1 MTLAIGV
8 DVGGTKV
15 AAGLVTADGQIL
27 ATARRP
33 TPMADADAVLALVT
47 EVVGELVQGADQP
60 VVGVGVG
67 VAGPVDAHRANVYFA
82 PNLQW
87 SKVNAR
93 SVLESQTGLPV
104 VIENDGNVAAWGE
117 FRFGAGVG
125 AKDLVLVTVGTGI
138 GGGIVLGGSL
148 FRGAHGA
155 AGEIGHISS
164 VPNGV
169 QCGCGRLGCWEQYA
183 SGNALVRQ
191 TRELAAERRDEAH
204 LMLALGDGTPEGI
217 QGLHITAAAM
227 SGDPV
232 AIEALHMLG
241 VALGTGLAD
250 LTAILDPELFVIGGG
265 VCEAGDLL
273 LASAR
278 ETLAHKIIGGFN
290 RPIPAVVA
298 ATLGNHAGTVGAAD
312 LARVP

>member
-1 MTLAIGV
+1 MSLTIGV

-15 AAGLVTADGQIL
+15 AAGLVTPDGQIL

-33 TPMADADAVLALVT
+33 TPMANADAVLALVVD
-47 EVVGELVQGADQP
+47 VVGELIHGADQP

-67 VAGPVDAHRANVYFA
+67 VAGPVDAQRAHVYFA

-93 SVLESQTGLPV
+93 GVLESEIGLPV

-117 FRFGAGVG
+117 FRFGAGAG
-125 AKDLVLVTVGTGI
+125 YQNIVLVTVGTGI

-169 QCGCGRLGCWEQYA
+169 QCGCGRIGCWEQYA

-204 LMLALGDGTPEGI
+204 ILLAQGDGTPEGI
-217 QGLHITAAAM
+217 QGVHITAAAKA
-227 SGDPV
+227 GDPV
-232 AIEALHMLG
+232 AIESLRVLG
-241 VALGTGLAD
+241 VELGTGLAD
-250 LTAILDPELFVIGGG
+250 LSAILDPELFVIGGG

-278 ETLAHKIIGGFN
+278 ETLTRKIIGGTN

-298 ATLGNHAGTVGAAD
+298 ATLGNNAGTAGAAD
-312 LARVP
+312 LARLP

>member
-1 MTLAIGV
+1 MSLTIGV

-33 TPMADADAVLALVT
+33 TPMANADAVLALVID
-47 EVVGELVQGADQP
+47 VVGELIQGADQP

-93 SVLESQTGLPV
+93 GVLETEIGLPV
-104 VIENDGNVAAWGE
+104 AIENDGNVAAWGE

-125 AKDLVLVTVGTGI
+125 YQNVVLVTVGTGI

-169 QCGCGRLGCWEQYA
+169 QCGCGRIGCWEQYA

-204 LMLALGDGTPEGI
+204 ILLAQGDGTPEGI
-217 QGLHITAAAM
+217 QGVHITAAAKA
-227 SGDPV
+227 GDPV
-232 AIEALHMLG
+232 AIESLRVLG
-241 VALGTGLAD
+241 VELGTGLAD
-250 LTAILDPELFVIGGG
+250 LSAILDPELFVIGGG

-278 ETLAHKIIGGFN
+278 ETLTRKIIGGTN
-290 RPIPAVVA
+290 RPIPGVVA
-298 ATLGNHAGTVGAAD
+298 ATLGNNAGTAGAAD
-312 LARVP
+312 LARLP

>member
-1 MTLAIGV
+1 MSLAIGV

-15 AAGLVTADGQIL
+15 AAGLVTVDGQIL

-33 TPMADADAVLALVT
+33 TPMANADAVLALVV
-47 EVVGELVQGADQP
+47 EVVGELMQGVDEP

-67 VAGPVDAHRANVYFA
+67 VAGPVDAQRAHVYFA

-87 SKVNAR
+87 TQVNAR
-93 SVLESQTGLPV
+93 GVLESAIGLPV

-117 FRFGAGVG
+117 YRFGAGVG
-125 AKDLVLVTVGTGI
+125 SHDLVLVTVGTGI

-164 VPNGV
+164 VPHGV

-204 LMLALGDGTPEGI
+204 MLLALGDGTPEGI
-217 QGLHITAAAM
+217 QGVHITAAAM

-232 AIEALHMLG
+232 AIEALRLLG

-250 LTAILDPELFVIGGG
+250 LSAILDPELFVIGGG

-273 LASAR
+273 LSSAR
-278 ETLAHKIIGGFN
+278 ETLTHKIIGGTN
-290 RPIPAVVA
+290 RPIPKVVA
-298 ATLGNHAGTVGAAD
+298 ATLGNHAGTAGAAD
-312 LARVP
+312 LARLP